1 MTLSFSK
8 ETVRQ
13 SSDAKTRA
21 YFSSFPMNSTLETVE
36 QIRRFELL
44 RLAFFVLKLRKLEQ
58 RTQIAQPEVGTRL
71 IMPSRLSEPQ
81 ARTQSVDSRNED
93 PMPSRLPEPQAR
105 TQSVWEYGNPNT
117 DPTSAQRESDSQET
131 EMKFRCNLLRHV
143 IFQQVLTLIRLD
155 AREQAMQ
162 IIDTCNKS

>member
-1 MTLSFSK
+1 MSLSFSK

-13 SSDAKTRA
+13 SSDAKTQA
-21 YFSSFPMNSTLETVE
+21 YFSSFPVNSTLETAE

-58 RTQIAQPEVGTRL
+58 RTLIAQV
-71 IMPSRLSEPQ
+71 EPNSQ
-81 ARTQSVDSRNED
+81 D
-93 PMPSRLPEPQAR
+93 
-105 TQSVWEYGNPNT
+105 T
-117 DPTSAQRESDSQET
+117 DLQ
-131 EMKFRCNLLRHV
+131 FRCNLLRHV
-143 IFQQVLTLIRLD
+143 IFQQVLTLIQLD

>member
-1 MTLSFSK
+1 MNLSFSK
-8 ETVRQ
+8 ETVRR
-13 SSDAKTRA
+13 SSDAKTRTD
-21 YFSSFPMNSTLETVE
+21 FSSFPMNSTLETAE

-58 RTQIAQPEVGTRL
+58 RTQIAQPEVATRF
-71 IMPSRLSEPQ
+71 IMPSRLSESQ

-93 PMPSRLPEPQAR
+93 PMPSRLPEPQ
-105 TQSVWEYGNPNT
+105 V
-117 DPTSAQRESDSQET
+117 ESNSQDT
-131 EMKFRCNLLRHV
+131 ELKFRCNLLRHV
-143 IFQQVLTLIRLD
+143 IFQQVLTLIQLD